1 MIIFEPKRNW
11 LFLIEAVTSL
21 GTVSP
26 QRLLELEEFLKDCKV
41 GKIYVSAFTDMAE
54 FKKHSNNIAWET
66 EVWLAE
72 IPDHMIHFNGDR
84 FYWTKMALTLF
95 AHLL

>member
-11 LFLIEAVTSL
+11 LFLIEAVTSH